1 MFNVPATAAPG
12 NIVSL
17 EGSGFGSSPK
27 IYFRPFTSTAPIS
40 VKIKGDNNYVAFQ
53 VPSSL
58 SFDVYFIAVSDGSSW
73 SRSGWIIRKRC
84 NSTSRT
90 LLPSFRI
97 FGHNL
102 YVAPAPASV
111 ILADTYTGEW
121 LTAAVDVSKSDPYS
135 LTVIAPAG
143 VLPGHWY
150 RARVTSGS
158 NWTYTSDCLFGHATN
173 GDDHFQLGVPWGRDY
188 VYQNGPSYN
197 GTVDNADHHVF
208 NVTNDPF
215 ITPHAKGDGIADDQP
230 AIQAAINFAAKHK
243 GVVYLP
249 AGTYRLA
256 SPSGSGINMAS
267 NVVLQGHSASDTV
280 ILMGPATAQ
289 PSSYTFWGFS
299 WMKGTTMSGLA
310 DISIKNIDTRSQSVC
325 NIVAPSNWDLG
336 TGIFF
341 SITDTDRV

>member
-1 MFNVPATAAPG
+1 
-12 NIVSL
+12 
-17 EGSGFGSSPK
+17 
-27 IYFRPFTSTAPIS
+27 
-40 VKIKGDNNYVAFQ
+40 
-53 VPSSL
+53 
-58 SFDVYFIAVSDGSSW
+58 
-73 SRSGWIIRKRC
+73 
-84 NSTSRT
+84 
-90 LLPSFRI
+90 LL
-97 FGHNL
+97 
-102 YVAPAPASV
+102 
-111 ILADTYTGEW
+111 
-121 LTAAVDVSKSDPYS
+121 
-135 LTVIAPAG
+135 
-143 VLPGHWY
+143 
-150 RARVTSGS
+150 
-158 NWTYTSDCLFGHATN
+158 GHATN

-230 AIQAAINFAAKHK
+230 AIQAAINFAAKHM

-267 NVVLQGHSASDTV
+267 NVVLQGHSASDTT

-299 WMKGTTMSGLA
+299 WMKGTAMSGLA
-310 DISIKNIDTRSQSVC
+310 DISIKNIDTRSQSVR
-325 NIVAPSNWDLG
+325 NIVAPSDSKLFLQRVNWDLG

-341 SITDTDRV
+341 SVTDTDRVVIANSTFHHAINNQHPDPSRPGYSGVGPFWFERLTNFTFRDNNIRWASGGNAFLTLKNGVFERNHFTRSASDKITGSRLPRQILLGIMQSH